1 MTSPLQVAHPP
12 DRLLLIFDGNC
23 RFCRRWA
30 VRWQRL
36 VGDRGEAVPSQRA
49 DLADRFPE
57 LTGAA
62 LETAVHLVEPDG
74 RVTRGAEAVCRSVSG
89 VWRGPRWL
97 YEHLPGFAPWSERLY
112 AFVARRRRCVSQS
125 GCPGLR

>member
-1 MTSPLQVAHPP
+1 MTSPRHVAQRP

-23 RFCRRWA
+23 LFCRRWA

-74 RVTRGAEAVCRSVSG
+74 RVTRGAEAVCRSLVG
-89 VWRGPRWL
+89 VWCVPYWL
-97 YEHLPGFAPWSERLY
+97 YEHVPGFAPLSERLY
-112 AFVARRRRCVSQS
+112 AFVARRRRCSTS
-125 GCPGLR
+125 TRCTIAR